1 MSTSAGSNDKKN
13 EESKS
18 AGGILG
24 KQFQKMRRRLTVTGS
39 SQNIDGVV
47 KPGIAPSGDLK
58 KYKGSKSDQV
68 SASVISATVIL

>member
-1 MSTSAGSNDKKN
+1 
-13 EESKS
+13 
-18 AGGILG
+18 
-24 KQFQKMRRRLTVTGS
+24 MRRRLTVTGS

>member
-1 MSTSAGSNDKKN
+1 MSTSVGSNDKKN

-39 SQNIDGVV
+39 SQSIDGSI
-47 KPGIAPSGDLK
+47 KPGVASSGDLK

-68 SASVISATVIL
+68 SSF